1 MKKIIILLL
10 SSLFAFT
17 SASAVG
23 LKAGIGGTTSVFH
36 ATGQDNENG
45 ELSHEDATGVVGYA
59 HIFVEVHLNDRFG
72 IGINYS
78 PDALSSETADEI
90 VSDVD
95 GTETSNS
102 NKTNAT
108 QVDFEDLTQVYLAL
122 NLGENLYARAG
133 MVAVDVITN
142 ESLAT
147 GSQYDNTDMDGTVFG
162 LGYDRELD
170 NGIFF
175 RVEGAYMEFDDK
187 SLTSTTNSENTITLK
202 DLQGASAS
210 ISIGK
215 AF

>member
-1 MKKIIILLL
+1 MKVLICGDVVGKSGRMALNKNIPEILQREKIDFVIVNGENAAGGFGITKKICEE
-10 SSLFAFT
+10 FY
-17 SASAVG
+17 
-23 LKAGIGGTTSVFH
+23 
-36 ATGQDNENG
+36 
-45 ELSHEDATGVVGYA
+45 ELG
-59 HIFVEVHLNDRFG
+59 
-72 IGINYS
+72 
-78 PDALSSETADEI
+78 
-90 VSDVD
+90 
-95 GTETSNS
+95 
-102 NKTNAT
+102 
-108 QVDFEDLTQVYLAL
+108 
-122 NLGENLYARAG
+122 
-133 MVAVDVITN
+133 VDVITN

-147 GSQYDNTDMDGTVFG
+147 GSSYDNTDMDGTVFG

>member
-1 MKKIIILLL
+1 MRLGCVYKRFL
-10 SSLFAFT
+10 SAISKPE
-17 SASAVG
+17 SYV
-23 LKAGIGGTTSVFH
+23 KAGVTT
-36 ATGQDNENG
+36 
-45 ELSHEDATGVVGYA
+45 
-59 HIFVEVHLNDRFG
+59 
-72 IGINYS
+72 
-78 PDALSSETADEI
+78 
-90 VSDVD
+90 
-95 GTETSNS
+95 
-102 NKTNAT
+102 
-108 QVDFEDLTQVYLAL
+108 
-122 NLGENLYARAG
+122 
-133 MVAVDVITN
+133 VDVITN